1 MSESNNLENNI
12 INKLII
18 ENFLKDRYDW
28 NEM

>member
-12 INKLII
+12 INELIV